1 MSFALRLPE
10 LDHEWKSLKPWKV
23 FTCVATDLS
32 SQRLPSSFRVEFPAL
47 SLVRLPNRD
56 QEAHPGEG
64 GWREIA
70 MAFKN
75 EKQKPPCWLHIRFSQ
90 ECPFSV
96 HTPTLTSI
104 DRFHVQTG
112 SRERLFLPQR
122 GRHLPSHSLQC
133 HLWHTHTAVAH
144 TPQSCRGGSTSI
156 AARCVRVRGRKS
168 LKQKALDWNKH
179 RFSTCPRDSKACN
192 AKVIKK
198 QGKTGLLSDQS
209 RAKREAGSL
218 G

>member
-47 SLVRLPNRD
+47 SLVGLPNRD

-75 EKQKPPCWLHIRFSQ
+75 EKQKPPC
-90 ECPFSV
+90 
-96 HTPTLTSI
+96 
-104 DRFHVQTG
+104 
-112 SRERLFLPQR
+112 
-122 GRHLPSHSLQC
+122 
-133 HLWHTHTAVAH
+133 
-144 TPQSCRGGSTSI
+144 
-156 AARCVRVRGRKS
+156 
-168 LKQKALDWNKH
+168 
-179 RFSTCPRDSKACN
+179 
-192 AKVIKK
+192 
-198 QGKTGLLSDQS
+198 
-209 RAKREAGSL
+209 
-218 G
+218 